1 MILGMQD
8 FHWGMFGEHLTFPL
22 RMREQAEVAGRFG
35 NGYPDRQQVAAQW
48 KKLFAGAKTPVE
60 SAILRY
66 YGRSQTDASGG
77 PLAFSTEKSRQI
89 FERTSGVLIEGS
101 SSSSRG
107 PATFGKHPIFMDQ
120 GRGSRIFDVDGNEY
134 IDWMMAFGALPLG
147 HAHPEV
153 VEAITAA
160 AATGAHFATATTVEL
175 EVAEML
181 QKIVPNAERV
191 RFANTGTEAM
201 MAAIRLARGVTGR
214 PKILKFE
221 GHYHGWHDD
230 VLVSSNILPPAALG
244 LRTDPVKIPDSSGL
258 NRTALDDTIVVPW
271 NDLELLRRAVE
282 SHPGQIAAIITEGV
296 MANVGV
302 IPPADGYLP
311 GLQQL
316 ARANGILF
324 ILDETVTGFRIAP
337 GGCQEH
343 YKLSPDLVTFGKALG
358 CGLPVAALV
367 GRADVMNA
375 LQWGG
380 VLHYGTHNGSRIG
393 MHAARANLRVLTRDN
408 NASFRHT
415 WKIAERLCAGLK
427 KVFREK
433 GCAAVVQNVGP
444 MLQWMFTD
452 QPAIRDYRGFCQYV
466 DRTKF
471 QKFVS
476 SLFPLGVYASPSA
489 ALHSIA
495 TLAHS
500 EEDVDKTLEAAS
512 KALDAMNK

>member
-1 MILGMQD
+1 LP
-8 FHWGMFGEHLTFPL
+8 FT
-22 RMREQAEVAGRFG
+22 
-35 NGYPDRQQVAAQW
+35 
-48 KKLFAGAKTPVE
+48 
-60 SAILRY
+60 
-66 YGRSQTDASGG
+66 
-77 PLAFSTEKSRQI
+77 TEKSKQI
-89 FERTSGVLIEGS
+89 YERTVGVLIEAS

-107 PATFGKHPIFMDQ
+107 PVTFGKHPIFMDRA
-120 GRGSRIFDVDGNEY
+120 RGSRIFDVDGNEY

-147 HAHPEV
+147 HAHPEI
-153 VEAITAA
+153 VEAITEAA
-160 AATGAHFATATTVEL
+160 TTGAHFATATPVEL

-214 PKILKFE
+214 PKLLKFE

-230 VLVSSNILPPAALG
+230 LLVSSNVLPPAALG
-244 LRTDPVKIPDSSGL
+244 LRTDPVKVPDSSGL

-271 NDLELLRRAVE
+271 NDLDLLRRAIE
-282 SHPGQIAAIITEGV
+282 NHPGQIAAIITEGI
-296 MANVGV
+296 MANMGV
-302 IPPADGYLP
+302 IPPADGYLQ
-311 GLQQL
+311 GLQKL
-316 ARANGILF
+316 AKANGILF

-367 GRADVMNA
+367 GRAEVMDA

-415 WKIAERLCAGLK
+415 WRIADRLRKGLSDVFQK
-427 KVFREK
+427 KGKKMVI
-433 GCAAVVQNVGP
+433 QNVGP
-444 MLQWMFTD
+444 MFQMMFTD
-452 QPAIRDYRGFCQYV
+452 RPVIRDYRDFCQYV
-466 DRTKF
+466 DRAAF
-471 QKFVS
+471 QKFVL
-476 SLFPLGVYASPSA
+476 SLFQFGVYASPSA
-489 ALHSIA
+489 ALHSIV
-495 TLAHS
+495 TSAHTDQ
-500 EEDVDKTLEAAS
+500 DVDQTLEAAA
-512 KALDAMNK
+512 KALEENGS